1 MVRRILIDLGLCDV
15 ELGILFVD
23 DPAIQE
29 LNRRFL
35 RRNRPTNVI
44 AFPMQEGEFS
54 VLNPQL
60 IGDVVISVDTASR
73 QSELF
78 GLTPEKTLILLLI
91 HGILHLV
98 GFDHERSKK
107 EARDMRTKEKELLEL
122 ATRRGRTSSLSHE
135 VPQKKARNRLGQ
147 RT

>member
-54 VLNPQL
+54 VLDPHL
-60 IGDVVISVDTASR
+60 LGDVVVSVETAYREAKDFCLSR
-73 QSELF
+73 AEALTLF
-78 GLTPEKTLILLLI
+78 MI
-91 HGILHLV
+91 HGILHLA
-98 GFDHERSKK
+98 GYDHEKSRKMAREMELK
-107 EARDMRTKEKELLEL
+107 ENELLKMVHREFPL
-122 ATRRGRTSSLSHE
+122 RS
-135 VPQKKARNRLGQ
+135 PKKIPSRDNGP
-147 RT
+147 TG